1 MGFEEHAEQLSIKG
15 AMITL
20 MLSSMGFVVAL
31 IWRDAIQRTI
41 DVFFPA
47 QEGLIYAYGIAFAV
61 TVAAVFTAFA
71 LIKIKNVN
79 IIPDELEPHKRLRNK
94 LAKKKK

>member
-20 MLSSMGFVVAL
+20 VLSAMAFVVAL

-41 DVFFPA
+41 DVLFPA
-47 QEGLIYAYGIAFAV
+47 QEGLIYAYGIAIGV
-61 TVAAVFTAFA
+61 TVAAVFVAFA
-71 LIKIKNVN
+71 LVRIKNAN
-79 IIPDELEPHKRLRNK
+79 IVPDELQVYKK

>member
-1 MGFEEHAEQLSIKG
+1 MGFKEEAEQLSIKG

-20 MLSSMGFVVAL
+20 MLSAMAFVVAL

-47 QEGLIYAYGIAFAV
+47 QEGLLYAYGIAIAV
-61 TVAAVFTAFA
+61 TIITVLVAFV
-71 LIKIKNVN
+71 LIKAKRMDIV
-79 IIPDELEPHKRLRNK
+79 PDELQVYKR

>member
-1 MGFEEHAEQLSIKG
+1 MGFKEEAEQLSIKG

-20 MLSSMGFVVAL
+20 MLSAMAFVVAL

-47 QEGLIYAYGIAFAV
+47 QEGLLYAYGIAIAV
-61 TVAAVFTAFA
+61 TIITVLVAFV
-71 LIKIKNVN
+71 LIKAKRMDIV
-79 IIPDELEPHKRLRNK
+79 PDELQVYKR
-94 LAKKKK
+94 LAKK

>member
-1 MGFEEHAEQLSIKG
+1 MGFEDQAEQLSIKG

-20 MLSSMGFVVAL
+20 FLSSMAFVVAL

-47 QEGLIYAYGIAFAV
+47 QEGLIYAYGIAIAV
-61 TVAAVFTAFA
+61 TLAAVFVAFA
-71 LIKIKNVN
+71 LIKIKNTDIV
-79 IIPDELEPHKRLRNK
+79 PDQLQVYKR
-94 LAKKKK
+94 LAKKKKK

>member
-1 MGFEEHAEQLSIKG
+1 MGFEEHAEQLSIKQ

-20 MLSSMGFVVAL
+20 MLSSMAFVVAL

-47 QEGLIYAYGIAFAV
+47 QEGLIYAYGVAV
-61 TVAAVFTAFA
+61 LVTFAAVFTAFA
-71 LIKIKNVN
+71 LIKIKSVN
-79 IIPDELEPHKRLRNK
+79 IIPDEFEPQKRLGNK
-94 LAKKKK
+94 LTKKKK